1 MSPKRLAYMPLMT
14 YPYTPPNS
22 SVEAAIRIAGALAS
36 EIHLTTFAVK
46 IPRGST
52 PIGGL
57 LLNIPEMIRGTEEN
71 SRNRCRELQSL
82 VQESVSNDLKVQC
95 KTRDT
100 EPGSV
105 GDLAA
110 SEARYFDLSVLPWS
124 KEAVSVSDFS
134 QTVVFGSGRPSILVP
149 PVFQSKSIDHVAIA
163 WDASRVAARAVAD
176 LIPLLASDC
185 RIAVLTVRDE
195 KPLPSHDIAEALS
208 ASLTQRGFGAEAR
221 HVALAGRTV
230 AEALQEAAIE
240 AGADLLAMGGF
251 GHSRVRDFVLG
262 GATKGIF
269 ADLRLPVLLS
279 H

>member
-1 MSPKRLAYMPLMT
+1 MSPKRLAYMPLLT
-14 YPYTPPNS
+14 YPDTPPNI
-22 SVEAAIRIAGALAS
+22 SVEAATRIAGVLGS

-46 IPRGST
+46 IPRVST

-71 SRNRCRELQSL
+71 SRTRCRDLQSL
-82 VQESVSNDLKVQC
+82 VQESVGNGLKVHC
-95 KTRDT
+95 KTRET
-100 EPGSV
+100 EPGSA
-105 GDLAA
+105 GDVAA

-124 KEAVSVSDFS
+124 KETVSVSDFS
-134 QTVVFGSGRPSILVP
+134 QTVVFGSGRPAILVP
-149 PVFQSKSIDHVAIA
+149 QASQSRSIGHVAIA

-185 RIAVLTVRDE
+185 QITVLTVRDE
-195 KPLPSHDIAEALS
+195 KPLPGKDIAEALS
-208 ASLTQRGFGAEAR
+208 ASLTQRGFVTEAL
-221 HVALAGRTV
+221 HVSLSGRSV

>member
-1 MSPKRLAYMPLMT
+1 M
-14 YPYTPPNS
+14 
-22 SVEAAIRIAGALAS
+22 GA
-36 EIHLTTFAVK
+36 T
-46 IPRGST
+46 
-52 PIGGL
+52 
-57 LLNIPEMIRGTEEN
+57 
-71 SRNRCRELQSL
+71 
-82 VQESVSNDLKVQC
+82 
-95 KTRDT
+95 
-100 EPGSV
+100 
-105 GDLAA
+105 
-110 SEARYFDLSVLPWS
+110 
-124 KEAVSVSDFS
+124 
-134 QTVVFGSGRPSILVP
+134 
-149 PVFQSKSIDHVAIA
+149 SKSIDHVAIA